1 MPALPT
7 LARPGFQMRQLPR
20 DLSHDLPSAA
30 PLKYSGKLRE
40 AGMEERMLFSQQ
52 RCRIFHRVETLGHL
66 KGVD

>member
-1 MPALPT
+1 
-7 LARPGFQMRQLPR
+7 MRQLPR